1 MASGASREQ
10 WAGKSM
16 KDSKEETMRAGKN
29 FKIFVCEKQERGGGQ
44 GDYLGN
50 GNVELENVL
59 NEE

>member
-1 MASGASREQ
+1 MVNVPLKE
-10 WAGKSM
+10 WEM
-16 KDSKEETMRAGKN
+16 DSEMHLVPGRAGHN

-44 GDYLGN
+44 GDYLGK